1 MRVISKTN
9 ASEVEYPPSSGN
21 VYQPGPDGVFEMPEH
36 VGREITKKHA
46 SQWARE
52 EALAGTQRRDRAAKL
67 RNPRVAAD
75 VISRLEQ
82 RVETLEAQVAELV
95 SFVDEA
101 PAEPEPEAA
110 FEGEDGDGEQSDP
123 QDETASGGAEDSGE
137 SGEQSDAEPEP
148 RPAAKRATA
157 PRRGSP
163 KGK

>member
-1 MRVISKTN
+1 MRVINKTG
-9 ASEVEYPPSSGN
+9 ASFVEFPPNSGN
-21 VYQPGPDGVFEMPEH
+21 IFEPGPDGVYELPDP
-36 VGREITKKHA
+36 VARELTTKHA
-46 SQWARE
+46 SHWVP
-52 EALAGTQRRDRAAKL
+52 EAAQVGTQRRDRAAKL

-82 RVETLEAQVAELV
+82 RVETLEAQVAELL

-101 PAEPEPEAA
+101 PAEPEPEGA

-123 QDETASGGAEDSGE
+123 QDETASVGAEDSGE